1 MATSA
6 PFRNARWQ
14 TKVLH
19 LLESTNVPDT
29 FLDWD
34 EDGEE
39 VKKTPEEYKSRW
51 KSVLKETTGMIV
63 LQLLSNMLV
72 PILVTGEIH
81 DFISV
86 EKSFYQLQRQT

>member
-1 MATSA
+1 M
-6 PFRNARWQ
+6 
-14 TKVLH
+14 
-19 LLESTNVPDT
+19 PDT

-63 LQLLSNMLV
+63 LQLLSNVLMLV
-72 PILVTGEIH
+72 PILVTGGVH
-81 DFISV
+81 DFISD
-86 EKSFYQLQRQT
+86 EKSSYQLQRQT